1 MLRASIWIAVAS
13 LLALG
18 CSEDPLEPSSVDHSI
33 PSRTVGQLLSSPG
46 TLWIGTTPLTLWVS
60 LGRSQH
66 AGLGGAA
73 ILEATP
79 SAPLESISDVYLW
92 VIRDRS
98 EVWASSMSYYDPTPT
113 GGAAYQAETGPQWD
127 IGTHVDAVVG
137 IRTGSDLVRYAL
149 VRDIPIISIE

>member
-1 MLRASIWIAVAS
+1 MLRVSVWIAVAS

-18 CSEDPLEPSSVDHSI
+18 CSEDPLKPSSVDHSI

-46 TLWIGTTPLTLWVS
+46 TLWIGTTPVTVGVS
-60 LGRSQH
+60 LGRSQPG
-66 AGLGGAA
+66 GLGGAA

-98 EVWASSMSYYDPTPT
+98 EVWASSMSYYARTPT
-113 GGAAYQAETGPQWD
+113 GGSAYETEAGPQWD
-127 IGTHVDAVVG
+127 IGAHVDAVVA
-137 IRTGSDLVRYAL
+137 IRTGGDLVRYAL
-149 VRDIPIISIE
+149 VRDIPIISGG